1 MTTAYII
8 IALAWLF
15 VLATFH
21 AYHHWQAA
29 RQLDRRNVKL
39 MAVVHEQRRR
49 LMLRDAQLADARSIS
64 HAQDERI
71 GELGLE
77 VGQRDVIIAD
87 QIQAMRLIRQR
98 MTRWSII
105 STDYHYTD
113 AWRN

>member
-1 MTTAYII
+1 MILAYVILV
-8 IALAWLF
+8 LAWLF

-21 AYHHWQAA
+21 AYHHWQCA

-39 MAVVHEQRRR
+39 MAVIQEQRRR
-49 LMLRDAQLADARSIS
+49 LVLRDAQVADARSIIN
-64 HAQDERI
+64 AQEARLA
-71 GELGLE
+71 ELGLE

-98 MTRWSII
+98 VARWSII
-105 STDYHYTD
+105 STNYHYTD